1 MTFEWLWWVCA
12 FPSSIPINLK
22 KWILIQTRN
31 CHNICGPS
39 DIHCLH
45 KILKVRKA
53 MVVQPGSSTTTTLG
67 LSWNIV
73 EAGQSPHTHTARL
86 CKCLWK
92 KSNSTS
98 DLSNVTSSSSVKMDS
113 QHSKFYSDKKKR
125 KPLYRWTEKSK
136 ISNPWRAT
144 ILRWT
149 KILTN
154 PKVNMLNQK
163 KWWFVSRCFSFSFW
177 VYFRVNQPFI
187 FQGVTNWTT
196 KKPSYFPLCWLIL
209 IMVKDNHHIIG

>member
-1 MTFEWLWWVCA
+1 MCFSVIH
-12 FPSSIPINLK
+12 PYKSK
-22 KWILIQTRN
+22 KWILVQTRN

-53 MVVQPGSSTTTTLG
+53 MVVQPGSSTTSTLG
-67 LSWNIV
+67 HETSLKV
-73 EAGQSPHTHTARL
+73 AKVHTHTARL

-136 ISNPWRAT
+136 ISNSWRAT

-154 PKVNMLNQK
+154 PKVNILNQK
-163 KWWFVSRCFSFSFW
+163 KMVVCISMFLLFLLGVFSGEPA
-177 VYFRVNQPFI
+177 VH
-187 FQGVTNWTT
+187 FQGCNQLNHEKTFLL
-196 KKPSYFPLCWLIL
+196 S
-209 IMVKDNHHIIG
+209 IMLVDPYHG